1 MAENPLGAG
10 NRRGTLLDC
19 VTWEGRRTHAGWPLS
34 GSRISERRPFFR
46 GNMRYNGAWKSMSA
60 GAQPVRAKEG
70 TTVAVHDLSP
80 VYDED
85 ILDWEAELQP
95 APPRP
100 SGVVTVRLVRGKPAS
115 FVVGDSAE
123 EPSLQE

>member
-1 MAENPLGAG
+1 
-10 NRRGTLLDC
+10 
-19 VTWEGRRTHAGWPLS
+19 
-34 GSRISERRPFFR
+34 
-46 GNMRYNGAWKSMSA
+46 MRYTGAWKSMSA

-70 TTVAVHDLSP
+70 TTVPVHDLSP

-85 ILDWEAELQP
+85 ILDWEAALPQ

-100 SGVVTVRLVRGKPAS
+100 SGVVKVRFVRGKPAS

-123 EPSLQE
+123 GTSLPE

>member
-1 MAENPLGAG
+1 M
-10 NRRGTLLDC
+10 GTAPHPAR
-19 VTWEGRRTHAGWPLS
+19 V
-34 GSRISERRPFFR
+34 
-46 GNMRYNGAWKSMSA
+46 
-60 GAQPVRAKEG
+60 KEG
-70 TTVAVHDLSP
+70 TTVPVHDSP
-80 VYDED
+80 SVYDDED

>member
-1 MAENPLGAG
+1 
-10 NRRGTLLDC
+10 
-19 VTWEGRRTHAGWPLS
+19 
-34 GSRISERRPFFR
+34 
-46 GNMRYNGAWKSMSA
+46 MRYDGDWKNMGTA
-60 GAQPVRAKEG
+60 PHPARVKEG
-70 TTVAVHDLSP
+70 TTVPDHDLSP